1 MQISECGMTGVS
13 PDLQP
18 ALEEKTMSLKFFL
31 LPAILIVF
39 YAHPFPV
46 SASEN
51 IRVAVLDNQ
60 KSITV
65 QSERGLVLEGMR
77 PGRREK
83 TMIFSAS
90 YGGTRPARVRSEGE
104 FTRLNGADY
113 RGWIEIRKKKNG
125 LFLVVND
132 LDMEDYLMGVVAE
145 EIPCD
150 WEFDA
155 LKAQAVAS
163 RTYALYRKK
172 NSGKRPYHVLATV
185 KGQVY
190 SGRRGERAST
200 VRAVR
205 ETGGLV
211 LVYNGKV
218 ISAFYHSSCGGH
230 TEDAFEIWGI
240 DAPYLKGV
248 DCGCQEISKYGVWE
262 KRFTMKSIALS
273 LGKLGYRL
281 KDISG
286 LDIGS
291 ITAAGRVREVALKHA
306 GGTTNLPAE
315 TLRQALGYSQVP
327 SVFFEPMA
335 SGAEVVF
342 SGRGLGHGVGL
353 CQWGAK
359 EMAQKGFDYKAI
371 LGRYYP
377 GTELVRMGE
386 L

>member
-1 MQISECGMTGVS
+1 MTGAS
-13 PDLQP
+13 SDLQP
-18 ALEEKTMSLKFFL
+18 ALEEKTMSIKIFL

-39 YAHPFPV
+39 SSHAFPV
-46 SASEN
+46 YASEN

-65 QSERGLVLEGMR
+65 QSESGLVLEGMR

-90 YGGTRPARVRSEGE
+90 NGGTRPARVRSEGE

-113 RGWIEIRKKKNG
+113 RGWIEIRRKKNG

-132 LDMEDYLMGVVAE
+132 LDMEDYLRGVVAE
-145 EIPCD
+145 EIPYD

-172 NSGKRPYHVLATV
+172 NSGKRPYHILATV

-190 SGRRGERAST
+190 SGRRGERASA

-205 ETGGLV
+205 ETEGLV
-211 LVYNGKV
+211 LAYGGEVV
-218 ISAFYHSSCGGH
+218 QAFYHSSCGGH
-230 TEDAFEIWGI
+230 TEDAFETWGI

-262 KRFTMKSIALS
+262 KRFTLKSIALS

-291 ITAAGRVREVALKHA
+291 ITAAGRVREIALKHA

-359 EMAQKGFDYKAI
+359 EMAQKGFDFKAI

-377 GTELVRMGE
+377 GTAIVHLDD

>member
-1 MQISECGMTGVS
+1 MKAVS
-13 PDLQP
+13 
-18 ALEEKTMSLKFFL
+18 SFFFL
-31 LPAILIVF
+31 FFMLPL
-39 YAHPFPV
+39 
-46 SASEN
+46 SALSSEN

-65 QSERGLVLEGMR
+65 QSGQGLVLEGMR

-90 YGGTRPARVRSEGE
+90 HGGTRPARVRSEGE

-113 RGWIEIRKKKNG
+113 RGWIEIRRKKNG
-125 LFLVVND
+125 LLLVVND
-132 LDMEDYLMGVVAE
+132 LGMEDYLMGVVAE
-145 EIPCD
+145 EIPFD

-163 RTYALYRKK
+163 RTYALYRKR
-172 NSGKRPYHVLATV
+172 NYGKRPYHVLATV

-190 SGRRGERAST
+190 SGRRGERASA

-205 ETGGLV
+205 ETEGLV
-211 LVYNGKV
+211 LAYNGEV
-218 ISAFYHSSCGGH
+218 IPAFYHSSCGGH
-230 TEDAFEIWGI
+230 TEDAFETWGI

-262 KRFTMKSIALS
+262 KRFTLKSIALS

-291 ITAAGRVREVALKHA
+291 ITAAGRVREVAFKPPGERRTCLPRPCGRPWA
-306 GGTTNLPAE
+306 IPRSRASSSSPWLPAQKSFSRAGASA
-315 TLRQALGYSQVP
+315 TAWGC
-327 SVFFEPMA
+327 A
-335 SGAEVVF
+335 SGAQKRWRR
-342 SGRGLGHGVGL
+342 RGLISRPFS
-353 CQWGAK
+353 A
-359 EMAQKGFDYKAI
+359 AI
-371 LGRYYP
+371 IQEQR
-377 GTELVRMGE
+377 
-386 L
+386 

>member
-1 MQISECGMTGVS
+1 MKAAPS
-13 PDLQP
+13 
-18 ALEEKTMSLKFFL
+18 FFL
-31 LPAILIVF
+31 LFFMLPLAAL
-39 YAHPFPV
+39 
-46 SASEN
+46 SSEN

-83 TMIFSAS
+83 TMIFSTS

-113 RGWIEIRKKKNG
+113 RGWIEIRRKKNG
-125 LFLVVND
+125 LLLVVND
-132 LDMEDYLMGVVAE
+132 LGMEDYLMGVVAE
-145 EIPCD
+145 EIPFD

-163 RTYALYRKK
+163 RTYALYRKR
-172 NSGKRPYHVLATV
+172 NSGKRPYHILATV

-190 SGRRGERAST
+190 SGRRGERASA

-205 ETGGLV
+205 ETEGLV
-211 LVYNGKV
+211 LAYNGEV
-218 ISAFYHSSCGGH
+218 IPAFYHSSCGGH
-230 TEDAFEIWGI
+230 TEDAFETWGI

-262 KRFTMKSIALS
+262 KRFTLKSIALS

-315 TLRQALGYSQVP
+315 TLRQALGYSRIP

-359 EMAQKGFDYKAI
+359 EMAQKGFDFKAI
-371 LGRYYP
+371 LNRYYP
-377 GTELVRMGE
+377 GTELARMDE